1 MKRLL
6 LLVTL
11 ACGIAPAA
19 QATEDDVLIAALRTW
34 AERSVAELAIAEG
47 AEPQRSVFAVLEQD
61 EYYADALF
69 GSIESESGHLAR
81 PTRVE
86 VVVGDDAL
94 NSSRYRSSDRLP
106 QAIQRYNLVPED
118 VPLALERDLWL
129 AADSAYKAS
138 VQRWMFKTAA
148 RAAQGG
154 ETPPPDWTPAEPRVS
169 IEAVPELAVDRD
181 GLREIACTASARLKG
196 IEGLRGGW
204 VEVRE
209 LQGRYVLVTSDGTT
223 VVRPEGYAVVYAW
236 ADLLRDD
243 GLRIADHR
251 QWVVRTAADLPP
263 VEDIADEVERMGRTV
278 AARAAAEVVD
288 YYEGPVVFEGRAAA
302 EFFRYLVP
310 EQVCGTPPAPEA
322 GKTYE
327 ALTRSGPR
335 LGRRLLPQGWN
346 VTDDPTRAVPGLAG
360 GFTVDREG
368 IPAQPVTLV
377 QDGYVRDLLMS
388 RTPRRELQVSNGH
401 ARGAIQ
407 GDWDA
412 RLSVWEVQAQRN
424 LSARAFD
431 KQVDKVMK
439 AANLDHILV
448 VRGLWESKAGH
459 LPKITDAVW
468 RSADGTER
476 PVQAL
481 SFEGAS
487 RRTLRD
493 IVAAGGGQQTT
504 AYLDAYSLGR
514 MADDDEGLPTVLVS
528 PTMLLVDEVEA
539 VFPGPDDTP
548 HAYPPPP
555 LTP

>member
-1 MKRLL
+1 MKRLVMITV
-6 LLVTL
+6 LV
-11 ACGIAPAA
+11 CGFAPTA
-19 QATEDDVLIAALRTW
+19 QAIEDDVLIAALRIW

-94 NSSRYRSSDRLP
+94 NSSRYRSKDRLP
-106 QAIQRYNLVPED
+106 RAIQRYNLVPED
-118 VPLALERDLWL
+118 VALALERDLWL

-154 ETPPPDWTPAEPRVS
+154 VAPPPDWTPAEPRVFV
-169 IEAVPELAVDRD
+169 EEVPEIAVDRD
-181 GLREIACTASARLKG
+181 GLREIARTASARLKG

-243 GLRIADHR
+243 GVRIADHR

-263 VEDIADEVERMGRTV
+263 TAEIADEVERMGRTV

-302 EFFRYLVP
+302 EVFRYLVP
-310 EQVCGTPPAPEA
+310 KQVCGTPPAPED

-335 LGRRLLPQGWN
+335 LGRRLLPQGWT

-368 IPAQPVTLV
+368 MPAQPVSLV
-377 QDGYVRDLLMS
+377 EDGYVRDLLMS
-388 RTPRRELQVSNGH
+388 RTPRREIQSSNGH
-401 ARGAIQ
+401 ARGSIQ

-439 AANLDHILV
+439 AANLDRILV
-448 VRGLWESKAGH
+448 VRGLWESKAGY
-459 LPKITDAVW
+459 LPKVTDAVW
-468 RSADGTER
+468 RRADGTEQ

-481 SFEGAS
+481 SFEGAN

-528 PTMLLVDEVEA
+528 PSMLLVEEVEA
-539 VFPGPDDTP
+539 VFPGPDDNP